1 MFPPGVMYDFSK
13 EHILSS
19 VNQILERLNTEYLDV
34 LVLHRPDA
42 LVEPEEV
49 AEAFDTLETAGK
61 VRHFGVSNHRPSQ
74 IELLKKFVS
83 QPLVTNQ
90 MQLSIP
96 FSSMIASG
104 METNMESDGAVDRD
118 GDVLNYCRINDIT
131 IQAWSPF
138 QYGCFRGPFLGNLE
152 KYPELNKVIDEVA
165 AKYDTTP
172 TAIAAAWV
180 MRHPAKVQMIAG
192 TTTQQRMAEIIR
204 DSEIVLERQ
213 EWYKL
218 YLSAGHRLP

>member
-1 MFPPGVMYDFSK
+1 M
-13 EHILSS
+13 
-19 VNQILERLNTEYLDV
+19 
-34 LVLHRPDA
+34 
-42 LVEPEEV
+42 
-49 AEAFDTLETAGK
+49 
-61 VRHFGVSNHRPSQ
+61 
-74 IELLKKFVS
+74 
-83 QPLVTNQ
+83 
-90 MQLSIP
+90 
-96 FSSMIASG
+96 
-104 METNMESDGAVDRD
+104 
-118 GDVLNYCRINDIT
+118 
-131 IQAWSPF
+131 
-138 QYGCFRGPFLGNLE
+138 E